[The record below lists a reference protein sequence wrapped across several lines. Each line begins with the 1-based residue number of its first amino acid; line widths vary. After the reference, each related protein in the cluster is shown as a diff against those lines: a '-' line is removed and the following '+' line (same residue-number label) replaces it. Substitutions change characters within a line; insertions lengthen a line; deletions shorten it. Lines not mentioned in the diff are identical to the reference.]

1 MAKKVWRGDA
11 PDVPQIDVVEFA
23 GDAIV
28 AEGSDLVFTIND
40 KQIVVEAPSPATD
53 LDAAQA
59 GDTYGVRD
67 LLNAAAA
74 AINGSEIPEFAE
86 IEAAVENPDSSEE
99 APYHRLTLTSREPGR
114 PFTVAVSAP
123 YPTIDIDVLQVGGP
137 GLNER
142 QSFRFLST
150 PTGGSYQIAWDLG
163 SGVETSTLIEY
174 SGDAAAVQSAL
185 VAGMASLTDSDVSVT
200 GAGTSANPFVIELD
214 GTLSETNVAPLT
226 VDTSALS
233 SAIAG
238 QVNVTTL
245 QNGAITGGDSDAIQY
260 LTNYAAVHTGILTHD
275 TIKLKFDGQLTT
287 AIDVGVGSTESVAS
301 VQAKLEA
308 LSTIGAGNIQ
318 VSGGGFN
325 AASRHF
331 MYLFKFIGALAQT
344 SQPRIIACNAT
355 TDAEICNSISVQNGG
370 QAFNNETYLFA
381 TDHTSGAF
389 TLTFDGETTTNM
401 SLSDGILPDGILAS
415 RLAALPNL
423 IGDGVDDFAAVA
435 GTTNAQSKVAGVKW
449 SPGSVHYGE
458 NAPDI
463 TFTNVSLTGG
473 TFATWTKIIE
483 GGPRQPGVCVR
494 DSGGLHQWLRR
505 DIHAD
510 PSRAQRR
517 YDRRPGADD
526 PSPPICRRNSKWCT
540 ESATSRS
547 PAERASWVIRGSS
560 SSSGR

>member
-1 MAKKVWRGDA
+1 MAKRIWRGDA

-23 GDAIV
+23 GNPIV
-28 AEGSDLVFTIND
+28 AEGSDLVFAIND
-40 KQIVVEAPSPATD
+40 KQIVVEAPSAVTD
-53 LDAAQA
+53 LDTNQE

-86 IEAAVENPDSSEE
+86 IEAVVETPDPSEE
-99 APYHRLTLTSREPGR
+99 APYQRLTLTSREPGR
-114 PFTVAVSAP
+114 PFTVEVTAP
-123 YPTIDIDVLQVGGP
+123 NPTIDIDVLQVGGP

-185 VAGMASLTDSDVSVT
+185 VAGMASLTDSDVTVT
-200 GAGTSANPFVIELD
+200 GNGTSASPFVIELD
-214 GTLSETNVAPLT
+214 GSLAETNVAPLT
-226 VDTSALS
+226 VDTSALT

-245 QNGAITGGDSDAIQY
+245 QNGAIAGGDSDAIQY

-287 AIDVGVGSTESVAS
+287 AIDVGVGSTESAAS

-308 LSTIGAGNIQ
+308 LSTIGAGNI
-318 VSGGGFN
+318 VVYGGGFN

-331 MYLFKFIGALAQT
+331 MYVFKFIGALAQT

-423 IGDGVDDFAAVA
+423 IGDGVDDFASMA
-435 GTTNAQSKVAGVKW
+435 GTTNAEAKVAGVKW
-449 SPGSVHYGE
+449 STGSVHYGE

-483 GGPRQPGVCVR
+483 GGPANPVYAYETQAVYTNGFGWDV
-494 DSGGLHQWLRR
+494 
-505 DIHAD
+505 HAD
-510 PSRAQRR
+510 PSRAETAGRPVRCRR
-517 YDRRPGADD
+517 RS
-526 PSPPICRRNSKWCT
+526 SPPICRRNWRWCT
-540 ESATSRS
+540 GRGTSQS
-547 PAERASWVIRGSS
+547 PAERASWAIRGSS